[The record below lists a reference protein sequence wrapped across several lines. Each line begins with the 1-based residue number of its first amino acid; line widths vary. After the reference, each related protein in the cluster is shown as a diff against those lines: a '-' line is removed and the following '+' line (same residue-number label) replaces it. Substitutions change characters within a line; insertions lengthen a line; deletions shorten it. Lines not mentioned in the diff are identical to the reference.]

1 MQSKLQQVRLTIGR
15 VLFVGIC
22 FSFVIIILGSLS
34 HLYEN
39 GRAIVSYHTF
49 HSEPISPKF
58 IVALFSG
65 EVSMTSHHIIIF
77 GLLILFF
84 MQFLRVMLTT
94 WYFIKEKS
102 ILFVAMSTFIFMI
115 LLFSI
120 Y

>member
-1 MQSKLQQVRLTIGR
+1 MQSKLEPVRLSISR

-22 FSFVIIILGSLS
+22 FSFIIIILGSLS
-34 HLYEN
+34 HLYVN
-39 GRAIVSYHTF
+39 GRELVNYHTF

-65 EVSMTSHHIIIF
+65 DVSITSHHIIIF
-77 GLLILFF
+77 GLLILFI
-84 MQFLRVMLTT
+84 MQFLRVMLTI

-102 ILFVAMSTFIFMI
+102 ILFVAMSTFIFII